1 MKIGYARV
9 STEDQDTRLQLDALK
24 REGCKR
30 IYEEKASGSKVDR
43 PELQKLL
50 DAAREGD
57 VVIVWK
63 LDRLGRSLKDLIT
76 IVSGLKEKGIGFRS
90 LTETIDT
97 TSSGGRLIFHIFA
110 SLAEFE
116 RSIISDRTKAGLAAA
131 RARGR
136 KGGRK
141 PKLNDGDI
149 ARIKTLAEARKT
161 DGMYE
166 HTLADIARSYRVSPM
181 TLWRALKKSSAS
193 TCASI
198 SSKGKRHKALLRN
211 AKHAVGAR

>member
-9 STEDQDTRLQLDALK
+9 STEEQDTRLQLDALK
-24 REGCKR
+24 QEGCKR
-30 IYEEKASGSKVDR
+30 IYEEKTSGSKADR

-76 IVSGLKEKGIGFRS
+76 IVTGLKERGIGFRS

-116 RSIISDRTKAGLAAA
+116 RSIISDRTKAGLTAA

-141 PKLNDGDI
+141 PKLNNDDI
-149 ARIKTLAEARKT
+149 ARIKTLAEARKA
-161 DGMYE
+161 DGTHE
-166 HTLADIARSYRVSPM
+166 HTLADIARSYRISPM
-181 TLWRALKKSSAS
+181 TLWRALHKSRAAS
-193 TCASI
+193 PKSVPP
-198 SSKGKRHKALLRN
+198 KRAL
-211 AKHAVGAR
+211 ARTSGER

>member
-1 MKIGYARV
+1 
-9 STEDQDTRLQLDALK
+9 LQLDALK
-24 REGCKR
+24 KEGCKR
-30 IYEEKASGSKVDR
+30 IYEEKVSGSKADR

-57 VVIVWK
+57 VVIVWR

-76 IVSGLKEKGIGFRS
+76 IVTGLKGRGIGFRS

-141 PKLNDGDI
+141 PKLSDGDI
-149 ARIKTLAEARKT
+149 ARIKTLAEARKA
-161 DGMYE
+161 DGTHE
-166 HTLADIARSYRVSPM
+166 HTLAEIARSYRVSPM
-181 TLWRALKKSSAS
+181 TLWRALQKSRAS
-193 TCASI
+193 PAKSVPQ
-198 SSKGKRHKALLRN
+198 KGTLTNRVIER
-211 AKHAVGAR
+211 GRARLFR